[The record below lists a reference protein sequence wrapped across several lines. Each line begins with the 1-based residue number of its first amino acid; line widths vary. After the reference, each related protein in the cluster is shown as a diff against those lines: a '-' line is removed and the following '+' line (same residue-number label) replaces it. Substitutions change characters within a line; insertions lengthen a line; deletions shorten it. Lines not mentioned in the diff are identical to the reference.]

1 MSMSS
6 LSDQLR
12 GSTRAAHDRLERLP
26 FAAALADG
34 SLPVE
39 SYVGYLRAMA
49 IVHAVIEH
57 ELPIETD
64 PRIDAVW
71 NDEMRRLPPLQLDLA
86 HFARQD
92 IGDILP
98 AQQAAE
104 VIANRLLRRSVE
116 APLTM
121 LGYLYVLEGSIL
133 GASVLGPQAK
143 RAFGLDQ
150 TQGCAYLSH
159 DARSS
164 ARRWQGFRQ
173 RLDTLDLSADECAGV
188 ETAVLEAY
196 AGIEAVLQALYPFDQ
211 DALALRAT
219 TLNAEAGTHPIPQD
233 PRELEAVREAGERTL
248 REFPYFVWRY
258 GERGRRFTD
267 SDGGWLVT
275 LVQYPQGRIDRQVA
289 WLGQVLATRGMPR
302 ILLQR
307 HLERLYEA
315 LRSRM
320 PEPQADYDRLLTAA
334 DTLADARRNAI
345 SDDAVD
351 WLAADFDRA
360 IGADWQR
367 RLPGSG
373 LILIGAVAD
382 EDAGLRGA
390 LESTSA
396 WFTDTERFPPSFVSA
411 VQRLLKEAQQAL
423 FSSSA
428 SAR

>member
-1 MSMSS
+1 MSQLS
-6 LSDQLR
+6 LSEQLR
-12 GSTRAAHDRLERLP
+12 ASTRAAHDRLEQLP
-26 FAAALADG
+26 FAASLADG

-57 ELPIETD
+57 ELPVEND

-86 HFARQD
+86 HFAGQG
-92 IGDILP
+92 IGDIRP

-104 VIANRLLRRSVE
+104 AIANRLLRRSVE

-133 GASVLGPQAK
+133 GASVLGPQAE
-143 RAFGLDQ
+143 RAFGLDRSH
-150 TQGCAYLSH
+150 GCAYLGH
-159 DARSS
+159 DARVS

-173 RLDTLDLSADECAGV
+173 RLDALDLNADDSAGV
-188 ETAVLEAY
+188 ESAVLEAY
-196 AGIEAVLQALYPFDQ
+196 AGIEAVLRALCPFDR
-211 DALALRAT
+211 DALVLTAT
-219 TLNAEAGTHPIPQD
+219 SLNAEAGAHPIPQD

-248 REFPYFVWRY
+248 QDFPYFIWRY
-258 GERGRRFTD
+258 GERGRRFTH

-275 LVQYPQGRIDRQVA
+275 LVKYPQGRIDRQVA

-334 DTLADARRNAI
+334 DKLAEARRDAI
-345 SDDAVD
+345 SDDDVD
-351 WLAADFDRA
+351 RLAAEFDRA
-360 IGADWQR
+360 IGTDWLS

-373 LILIGAVAD
+373 LILISAVAD

-423 FSSSA
+423 VSSSA
-428 SAR
+428 SGR